1 MGGRVSHMDL
11 LRKRKQN
18 VFFPVGGVRSGVDGN
33 GRGQVGRVLW
43 REGIQERWVELC
55 GTWSGM

>member
-1 MGGRVSHMDL
+1 MDL
-11 LRKRKQN
+11 LRKRRQN
-18 VFFPVGGVRSGVDGN
+18 VFFPVGGMRSGVDGN

-43 REGIQERWVELC
+43 REGIQERWVELR